1 MKNNNSSNKIAK
13 ILSLRK
19 TPWDKKINKTPLES
33 FIRNHNKK
41 TYEERHTK
49 SIKTYEEIKFTKYY
63 A

>member
-41 TYEERHTK
+41 TYEEDIQNYLIPTNMR
-49 SIKTYEEIKFTKYY
+49 F
-63 A
+63 